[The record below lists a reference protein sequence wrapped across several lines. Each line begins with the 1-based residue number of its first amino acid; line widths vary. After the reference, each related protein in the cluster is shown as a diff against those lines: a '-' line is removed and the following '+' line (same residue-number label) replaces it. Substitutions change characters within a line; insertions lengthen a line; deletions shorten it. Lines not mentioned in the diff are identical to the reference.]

1 MENKYLNDTGL
12 ATLWGKIKDLVTN
25 ALGDDAEVATIY
37 KADNL
42 DFDGTNAVEV
52 PFKPFAVDAPN
63 FECTMLMRFDPDA
76 NADVSDY
83 PTIFSAYNEV
93 SGAYA
98 GINIRRAWD
107 ANETS
112 GHYSVE
118 LAFDGSA
125 KYISIDYNDGDAYYP
140 LIVKWTKIGNI
151 SYLNC
156 STGYT
161 GHDTLVYKHS
171 VNFDNNIVLGAAYAS
186 DGATLQRHA
195 IGQIDYIRI
204 KRI

>member
-1 MENKYLNDTGL
+1 MKFLDEHGL
-12 ATLWGKIKDLVTN
+12 KTLYAKIKSTIQDYTLS
-25 ALGDDAEVATIY
+25 DDSESATIY
-37 KADNL
+37 KNNSL
-42 DFDGTNAVEV
+42 EFDGTNAVEI
-52 PFKPFAVDAPN
+52 PFKPFATDAPN

-76 NADVSDY
+76 NASGDLS
-83 PTIFSAYNEV
+83 TIFSAYNEV
-93 SGAYA
+93 SGSYEGIAFRRAYA
-98 GINIRRAWD
+98 

-112 GHYSVE
+112 GHYAVE
-118 LAFDGSA
+118 LAFSA
-125 KYISIDYNDGDAYYP
+125 SCKYITIDYNDGEAYYP

-171 VNFDNNIVLGAAYAS
+171 INFDNNIVLGAAYGS
-186 DGATLQRHA
+186 DGSTLQRYA

-204 KRI
+204 KKI